1 MLKTIKQ
8 NVQAEIIEKKSKF
21 IANLIYVQTQEQ
33 AEEELN
39 KIRKKYYDAKHNC
52 FAYRITT
59 QAGIINKSSD
69 DGEPSKTAGA
79 PILNIITKNELTNV
93 LVVVTRYFGGILL
106 GTGGLVRAYSQS
118 TQEAIKRAEFVI
130 EEKGYELEIRL
141 NYNDFEKFKFYCKEK
156 NIEIINVMYNE
167 KIICNIELNNAEKDK
182 LLNNLKELSFKI
194 EEYKVIK
201 QKNIRKNIDI

>member
-39 KIRKKYYDAKHNC
+39 KIRKEYYDAKHNC

>member
-39 KIRKKYYDAKHNC
+39 KIRKEYYDAKHNC

-93 LVVVTRYFGGILL
+93 LVVVT
-106 GTGGLVRAYSQS
+106 
-118 TQEAIKRAEFVI
+118 K
-130 EEKGYELEIRL
+130 K
-141 NYNDFEKFKFYCKEK
+141 
-156 NIEIINVMYNE
+156 
-167 KIICNIELNNAEKDK
+167 
-182 LLNNLKELSFKI
+182 
-194 EEYKVIK
+194 
-201 QKNIRKNIDI
+201 

>member
-33 AEEELN
+33 AKEELN
-39 KIRKKYYDAKHNC
+39 KIRKEYYDAKHNC